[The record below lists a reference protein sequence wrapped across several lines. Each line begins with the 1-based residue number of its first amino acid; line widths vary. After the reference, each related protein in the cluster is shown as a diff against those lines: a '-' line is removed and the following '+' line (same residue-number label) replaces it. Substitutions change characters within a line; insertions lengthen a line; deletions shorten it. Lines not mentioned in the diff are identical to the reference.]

1 MKRMLISIMTIVFMT
16 VLPIGNTFSAF
27 ESSPEIEDTALQEAQ
42 EAGTYPVIVRY
53 IVRYVDGNGNV
64 TETVIY
70 VTIRYPRTVES
81 EENQEAIDAH
91 DLEIPRGTFS
101 QLGDVQL
108 KTLTGVHAWNTGNGM
123 AVEVTRAERI
133 IVDEKMGVYQV
144 RFSTA
149 KNTQTVV
156 NVIER
161 DKVYSKTTEFY
172 IDLLDIVRFRWIELS
187 MIFLLILPI
196 ILLYI
201 NYRRTSQQIKKVDSL
216 LYEKIKRK

>member
-1 MKRMLISIMTIVFMT
+1 MRRMYISIMMIIFMT
-16 VLPIGNTFSAF
+16 ALPIGNAFSAV
-27 ESSPEIEDTALQEAQ
+27 ESSSEIEDSALQEAQ
-42 EAGTYPVIVRY
+42 EAGTYPVT
-53 IVRYVDGNGNV
+53 VRYVDGNGNV

-81 EENQEAIDAH
+81 EENEEAIDAH

-101 QLGDVQL
+101 QLDDVQL
-108 KTLTGVHAWNTGNGM
+108 KTLTGVHAWNTGNGV
-123 AVEVTRAERI
+123 AVEVTRATRI

-149 KNTQTVV
+149 KNTQTLV

-172 IDLLDIVRFRWIELS
+172 INLLDNVRFRWIELS

-196 ILLYI
+196 ILLYV
-201 NYRRTSQQIKKVDSL
+201 NYCRTSQQIKKVDSL

>member
-1 MKRMLISIMTIVFMT
+1 MRRMYISIMMIIFMT
-16 VLPIGNTFSAF
+16 VLPIGNTFSAL
-27 ESSPEIEDTALQEAQ
+27 ESSPEIEDSALQGAQ
-42 EAGTYPVIVRY
+42 EAGTYPVT
-53 IVRYVDGNGNV
+53 VRYVDGNGNV

-81 EENQEAIDAH
+81 EESQEAIDAH

-108 KTLTGVHAWNTGNGM
+108 KKLTGVHAWNTGNGM

-133 IVDEKMGVYQV
+133 IVDEKIGVYQV

-149 KNTQTVV
+149 KNTQTLV
-156 NVIER
+156 NIIER
-161 DKVYSKTTEFY
+161 DKVYSKTAEFY

-196 ILLYI
+196 ILLYV
-201 NYRRTSQQIKKVDSL
+201 NYRRISQQIKKVDRL